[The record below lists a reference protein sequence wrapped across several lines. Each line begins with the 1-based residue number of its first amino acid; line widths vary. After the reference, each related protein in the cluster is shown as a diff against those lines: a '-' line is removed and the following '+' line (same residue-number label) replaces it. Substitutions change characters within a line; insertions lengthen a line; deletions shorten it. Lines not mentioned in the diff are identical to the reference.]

1 MLISNQS
8 PFQVNLYLFL
18 TYPLLFW
25 CSYPELWNSHVLNI
39 FVTYTLLGLSLHC
52 VCIGI
57 ETIYN
62 VIPEEFLNSVWPLCV
77 MCPSEIW
84 PFAYE
89 RNIDIAILKRRRP
102 WNLDLKRHLFI
113 LLSVRGTIPAKA
125 LIIWLISVFFFFGDI
140 RRVRIWYLASI
151 QQHQ

>member
-1 MLISNQS
+1 MFIPNPS

-39 FVTYTLLGLSLHC
+39 FVTYTLLVLSLHC

-77 MCPSEIW
+77 MCPSEIG

-113 LLSVRGTIPAKA
+113 SLSVRGTILAKA
-125 LIIWLISVFFFFGDI
+125 LIIWLISVFFFFFLVI
-140 RRVRIWYLASI
+140 
-151 QQHQ
+151 